1 MPNHDIRIA
10 GQLPAHFREQYPQ
23 FIEFMK
29 GYYRWLHR
37 SDNVTPEEL
46 VSLQED
52 TSWETVDVDGFI
64 RTGEQALA
72 GQNPLLDKTQ
82 ERPPGTEMDLL
93 ADDYTME
100 RRFEVFETA
109 DGDDFED
116 GDGRSLES
124 TRLNEKHIDEWFT
137 SFDFVKTTD
146 NLIENYGRLLDA
158 RSSPYL
164 TNDYKN
170 IVLARIG
177 SGQRYRTLDNIRLLK
192 VLKQI
197 YAIRGTEKAAQM
209 FFSIFFGEPVDT
221 FNPKDII
228 MIADESM
235 VLDGANSLRDDE
247 FYNEFSY
254 VILTNR
260 DPAVYDYY
268 FRTIFLKH
276 FHPAGFKVYMQ
287 QRQVT

>member
-1 MPNHDIRIA
+1 MPNHDIRID
-10 GQLPAHFREQYPQ
+10 GQLPAHFREQYPA
-23 FIEFMK
+23 FIAFMK

-37 SDNVTPEEL
+37 TDNVCPDEL
-46 VSLQED
+46 EALKED
-52 TSWETVDVDGFI
+52 PSWQSVDIDGFI
-64 RTGEQALA
+64 RTGDQALA
-72 GQNPLLDKTQ
+72 GQNPLLDKMQ
-82 ERPPGTEMDLL
+82 ERPPGTELDLL

-100 RRFEVFETA
+100 RRFEDFETA
-109 DGDDFED
+109 DGDDFQDEA
-116 GDGRSLES
+116 GRSMES

-146 NLIENYGRLLDA
+146 NLIENYGRLLD
-158 RSSPYL
+158 STYVPFI
-164 TNDYKN
+164 THDYKN
-170 IVLARIG
+170 VVLARTG

-192 VLKQI
+192 VLKHI
-197 YAIRGTEKAAQM
+197 YAIRGTEKAAQL
-209 FFSIFFGEPVDT
+209 FFSIFFGEPVET
-221 FNPKDII
+221 FNPKESI

-260 DPAVYDYY
+260 DPAVYDFY

-287 QRQVT
+287 KRQVT